1 LGCGGTIAKKT
12 SEGYEV
18 FVVIITD
25 GRHAFSKV
33 LGINSDPNPEEI
45 KQIRK
50 EEVIKA
56 TRILGVP
63 ITNLLFLD
71 FEDRTLEKHEKEA
84 EEKIIEILGKH
95 FPSEVYFPYSRDGH
109 PDHQVVNRIIR
120 RSLQKLGLPSTEYQ
134 YCISHKYSRIGPRI
148 ERLLSL
154 FTNSIIE
161 VDISEY
167 LDLKRKATNEFKTQI
182 SIISSKQKSTV
193 ARKVYRFLRDKERFY
208 VTKKDSLSPFGHA

>member
-1 LGCGGTIAKKT
+1 MNKKVIVFAPHPDDETLGCGGTIAKKT

-84 EEKIIEILGKH
+84 EEKIIEILG
-95 FPSEVYFPYSRDGH
+95 FD
-109 PDHQVVNRIIR
+109 
-120 RSLQKLGLPSTEYQ
+120 YQ
-134 YCISHKYSRIGPRI
+134 TINK
-148 ERLLSL
+148 LSL
-154 FTNSIIE
+154 N
-161 VDISEY
+161 
-167 LDLKRKATNEFKTQI
+167 
-182 SIISSKQKSTV
+182 
-193 ARKVYRFLRDKERFY
+193 ARKSVE
-208 VTKKDSLSPFGHA
+208 KKFSKHTHLKNLLAIYND